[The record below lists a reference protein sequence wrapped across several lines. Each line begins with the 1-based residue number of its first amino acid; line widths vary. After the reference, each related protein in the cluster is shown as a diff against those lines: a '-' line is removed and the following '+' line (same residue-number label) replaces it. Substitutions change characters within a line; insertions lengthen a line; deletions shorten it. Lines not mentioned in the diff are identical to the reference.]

1 MYVCTIHKQLAV
13 VVAIVSAVNVRC
25 YVRDVK
31 MICEIGNLKLNFF

>member
-1 MYVCTIHKQLAV
+1 MYVCIIHKQLAV
-13 VVAIVSAVNVRC
+13 VVAIVSAVNVR